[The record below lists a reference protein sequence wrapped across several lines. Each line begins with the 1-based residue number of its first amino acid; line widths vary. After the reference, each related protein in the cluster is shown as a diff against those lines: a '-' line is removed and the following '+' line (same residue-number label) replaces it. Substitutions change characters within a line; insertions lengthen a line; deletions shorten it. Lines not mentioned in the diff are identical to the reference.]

1 MSKYDIVIIG
11 SGLGGMECA
20 YILAKEG
27 YKVCLLE
34 KNRQLGGNLQIFVR
48 DKVIFDTG
56 VHYIGGLDE
65 GQNLYRF
72 FSYLGLMDKL
82 KLRRM
87 DESGFDRVTFDN
99 DPMEYPHAMGYERF
113 YETLAA
119 IFPNEREGLK
129 LYCDKLQEACD
140 SFPIYRVRDAV
151 FNEDDLSYLNI
162 GAKSFIETCVQDPKL
177 RNVLAGTNALYAG
190 YADRTPLYVHALVVN
205 TYIESAWKC
214 VDGGAQIARL
224 LAKGIKDHGG
234 EIYNYCEVSKI
245 EMGSEG
251 ATAVLTTDG
260 RRFEGK
266 QFISNIHPV
275 QTLDMIEEGF
285 VRKSFRKRIAGLDN
299 SISIFT
305 VHIVFKPDT
314 FEYLNYNYYHSK
326 NSDAWA
332 AIHYTEKN
340 WPENYIVFVPASSKS
355 GKYADSMN
363 VMSYMRYEE
372 VEKWAHTLNVIPH
385 RQASRGADYQEFK
398 QIKAEKL
405 LTELEKKF
413 PGIRD
418 KIQSYHVSTPL
429 SYRDYIGTSDGS
441 MYGIAK
447 DYNNPMMSL
456 LSPRTQIPNL
466 FLTGQNLNMHGML
479 GVTVGAI
486 MTCSRFLGLKYIM
499 QQISKH

>member
-1 MSKYDIVIIG
+1 MTKYDIVIIG

-65 GQNLYRF
+65 GQNLHQF
-72 FSYLGLMDKL
+72 FSYLGLMDELKL
-82 KLRRM
+82 KRM
-87 DESGFDRVTFDN
+87 DESGFDRVTFDD
-99 DPMEYPHAMGYERF
+99 DPVEYPHAMGYERF
-113 YETLAA
+113 RESLTEL
-119 IFPNEREGLK
+119 FPKEKAGLK
-129 LYCDKLQEACD
+129 TYCDKLQEVCD
-140 SFPIYRVRDAV
+140 CFPIYRVKD
-151 FNEDDLSYLNI
+151 FPFDENNLNYLNA
-162 GAKSFIETCVQDPKL
+162 GAKAFIESCVQDPKL
-177 RNVLAGTNALYAG
+177 RNVLAGTNPLYAG
-190 YADRTPLYVHALVVN
+190 YPDRTPLYVHALVVN

-214 VDGGAQIARL
+214 VDGGAQIAKL
-224 LAKGIKDHGG
+224 LAKGIKTHGG

-266 QFISNIHPV
+266 HFISNIHPV
-275 QTLDMIEEGF
+275 NTLDMIEEGHI
-285 VRKSFRKRIAGLDN
+285 RKAYRRRIAGLDN
-299 SISIFT
+299 SISVFT

-314 FEYLNYNYYHSK
+314 FEYLNHNYYHYK
-326 NSDAWA
+326 NPDVWSC
-332 AIHYTEKN
+332 IYYTEES
-340 WPENYIVFVPASSKS
+340 WPENYILFVPANSKS
-355 GKYADSMN
+355 DKYADSMN
-363 VMSYMRYEE
+363 VMAYMRFEE
-372 VEKWAHTLNVIPH
+372 VEQWSHTLNIIPH
-385 RQASRGADYQEFK
+385 KKNIRGEDYQAFK
-398 QIKAEKL
+398 QAKAEKL
-405 LTELEKKF
+405 LDELEKKF
-413 PGIRD
+413 PGIRS

-441 MYGIAK
+441 MYGIIK

-466 FLTGQNLNMHGML
+466 YLTGQNLNMHGML

-486 MTCSRFLGLKYIM
+486 MTCSRFLGLKYLID
-499 QQISKH
+499 QISNR